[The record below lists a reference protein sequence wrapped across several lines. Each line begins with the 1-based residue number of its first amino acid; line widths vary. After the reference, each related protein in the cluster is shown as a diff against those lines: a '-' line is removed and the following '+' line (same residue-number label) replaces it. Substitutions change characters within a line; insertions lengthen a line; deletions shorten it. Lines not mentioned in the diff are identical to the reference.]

1 MSTICWDFGILLV
14 LVVAFFIIISYPLYV
29 LMTGKAISGGKEY
42 GKEKNPRKYWALLGL
57 LIGIGIFV
65 FYYLLF
71 SLIL

>member
-1 MSTICWDFGILLV
+1 MSTIGWDFGILLV
-14 LVVAFFIIISYPLYV
+14 LVVAFFIIINYPLYV

-42 GKEKNPRKYWALLGL
+42 SKEKNPHKYWALLGL

-65 FYYLLF
+65 FRHLLF